1 MAFENYEDAFSKYKE
16 IFLKG
21 RKSIFTKKEILNK
34 DNVELL
40 IDHFVEKLDDSKIE
54 KTKDNKEVIFDR
66 VVKDQLMGA
75 IDDVI
80 DLMANIIW
88 LWRLPPRIEK
98 KRYGNNY

>member
-66 VVKDQLMGA
+66 VVLMT
-75 IDDVI
+75 
-80 DLMANIIW
+80 
-88 LWRLPPRIEK
+88 R
-98 KRYGNNY
+98 